1 MSTSKI
7 PEALFEPDVLRFR
20 RTASVTRAV
29 LASWGGRV
37 GLAVVVLL
45 CLVAFVG
52 PFFAPFSPTAI
63 VGAPFGAPTDDH
75 LLGTDYLGRDVTSR
89 FLHGGRVLIGV
100 AFSATLL
107 AYAVGL
113 VIGMT
118 AGLRRG
124 GFDLVT
130 VAVADLLLSFPAIV
144 FVLMLLAATG
154 PRLSVAIFGI
164 AAVHIP
170 RIVRLVRA
178 VTIDITTSEFVEAAV
193 ARGERPWSV
202 LWREIFPNTWT
213 PLLADF
219 GLRLATSII
228 LFSSL
233 AYLGVGQTA
242 PAADWGLMISEN
254 RVGITIQPW
263 IVFVPA
269 VAIAL
274 LVIGVN
280 LLTDALARTMGRT
293 VSVRGA

>member
-1 MSTSKI
+1 MSIGEI

-37 GLAVVVLL
+37 GLAVIVLL
-45 CLVAFVG
+45 FLVAFVG

-63 VGAPFGAPTDDH
+63 VGPPFGAPTDDH

-107 AYAVGL
+107 AYAIGL
-113 VIGMT
+113 VVGMT

-124 GFDLVT
+124 GFDLIT

-193 ARGERPWSV
+193 ARGERRSSV

-269 VAIAL
+269 IAIAL

-293 VSVRGA
+293 